1 MKLWYA
7 VALSMTMAVAASGPT
22 VQDLET
28 RLSRAKAEMASG
40 NWAQA
45 ESMLQAI
52 IEDDENYAPAFFELS
67 VVFLERDN
75 LKGAQENIT
84 KAIEKDPRND
94 EFRSEA
100 ERIAALSGGMS
111 RARRAYDERD
121 FDSAILEYEKVVSEF
136 PRFASAH
143 FGLGLALTK
152 AGSPRPAADA
162 FRQASGL
169 NPDSESYTKA
179 LYRLVAEEYNKGNRL
194 YNARD
199 WEAALA
205 SYQQAIDL
213 DPTFHKA
220 YYRLAKCY
228 KNMGDTDEAL
238 KTLDQVLKV
247 KPDYITAIVEKGNIF
262 RTAAQSDQA
271 EAAYRQALS
280 YDSQADKAWIGL
292 GAVLSSGRPKEA
304 EEAFRAAI
312 AANPKSSTAHEYLGE
327 LYSDQ
332 ERWEDALAPLEKAS
346 DLKRRDHRT
355 AWRLAAAYNALGRHA
370 EAQQAAKRSTDL
382 KRNFEYAWFEKGIA
396 EKALG
401 NRQAALEAFRNA
413 GKGRDAAIRKSARYE
428 LDQLSGSH

>member
-1 MKLWYA
+1 MKLRYA
-7 VALSMTMAVAASGPT
+7 IILLMSLAVAASGPT
-22 VQDLET
+22 VQDLEA
-28 RLSRAKAEMASG
+28 RLAQAKAEMAGG

-45 ESMLQAI
+45 ESVLQAI
-52 IEDDENYAPAFFELS
+52 IADDENYAPAFFELS

-84 KAIEKDPRND
+84 KAIEKDPRNE
-94 EFRSEA
+94 EFRSKA
-100 ERIAALSGGMS
+100 ERIASLSGGMS
-111 RARRAYDERD
+111 RARRAYDGFD
-121 FDSAILEYEKVVSEF
+121 FDNAIGEYEKVVSEF
-136 PRFASAH
+136 PHFASAH

-152 AGSPRPAADA
+152 AGSPRLAADA
-162 FRQASGL
+162 FRQASRL
-169 NPDSESYTKA
+169 NPESDSYAKA

-205 SYQQAIDL
+205 SYEQAIDL

-247 KPDYITAIVEKGNIF
+247 KPDYTTAIVEKGNIF
-262 RTAAQSDQA
+262 RTGAQFDQA
-271 EAAYRQALS
+271 EAAYRQAIS
-280 YDSQADKAWIGL
+280 YDPKADKAWVGL
-292 GAVLSSGRPKEA
+292 GAVLKSDRPKEA
-304 EEAFRAAI
+304 EKAFQAAI
-312 AANPKSSTAHEYLGE
+312 AANPKSSSAHEYLGE
-327 LYSDQ
+327 LYSEQ
-332 ERWEDALAPLEKAS
+332 ERWEDALVPLGKAA

-355 AWRLAAAYNALGRHA
+355 AWRLAAAYNALSRYA
-370 EAQQAAKRSTDL
+370 EAQQAAKRSTEL

-413 GKGRDAAIRKSARYE
+413 EKGRDAAIRKSARYE
-428 LDQLSGSH
+428 LDQLNGLH

>member
-1 MKLWYA
+1 MKLRYA
-7 VALSMTMAVAASGPT
+7 VVLLMTLAVAASGLT
-22 VQDLET
+22 VQDLEA
-28 RLSRAKAEMASG
+28 RLAQAKAEMAGG

-52 IEDDENYAPAFFELS
+52 IEDDENYAPAYFELS
-67 VVFLERDN
+67 VVSLERDN

-84 KAIEKDPRND
+84 RAIEKDPRN
-94 EFRSEA
+94 EQFRSNA
-100 ERIAALSGGMS
+100 ERIASLSGGMN
-111 RARRAYDERD
+111 RARRAYDEFD
-121 FDSAILEYEKVVSEF
+121 FDNAILEYEKVVSEF

-152 AGSPRPAADA
+152 AGSPRLAADA
-162 FRQASGL
+162 FRQASRL
-169 NPDSESYTKA
+169 FPESDSYAKA

-205 SYQQAIDL
+205 SYEQAIDL
-213 DPTFHKA
+213 DPTFHRA

-238 KTLDQVLKV
+238 KTLDQVLKI
-247 KPDYITAIVEKGNIF
+247 KPDYTTAIVEKGNIF
-262 RTAAQSDQA
+262 RTAALFDQA
-271 EAAYRQALS
+271 EEAYRQAIS
-280 YDSQADKAWIGL
+280 YDPKADKAWVGL
-292 GAVLSSGRPKEA
+292 GAVLKSNRPKEA
-304 EEAFRAAI
+304 EEAFQTAI
-312 AANPKSSTAHEYLGE
+312 AANPQSSSAHEYLGE
-327 LYSDQ
+327 LYSEQ
-332 ERWEDALAPLEKAS
+332 ERWEDALVALEKAA

-413 GKGRDAAIRKSARYE
+413 EKGRDAAIRKSARYE
-428 LDQLSGSH
+428 LDQLNGLH

>member
-1 MKLWYA
+1 MKLYYA
-7 VALSMTMAVAASGPT
+7 LILLMTLAVAASGPT
-22 VQDLET
+22 VQDLEK
-28 RLSRAKAEMASG
+28 RLAQAQAEMADG

-45 ESMLQAI
+45 ESVLQAI
-52 IEDDENYAPAFFELS
+52 IADDENYAPAFFELS

-84 KAIEKDPRND
+84 KAIEKDPRNE
-94 EFRSEA
+94 EFRSKA
-100 ERIAALSGGMS
+100 ERIASLSSGMS
-111 RARRAYDERD
+111 RARRAYDGFN
-121 FDSAILEYEKVVSEF
+121 FDDAIGEYEKVIGEF
-136 PRFASAH
+136 PGFASAH

-152 AGSPRPAADA
+152 AGSPRLAADA
-162 FRQASGL
+162 FRQAGRL
-169 NPDSESYTKA
+169 NPESESYAKA

-194 YNARD
+194 YNSRD

-205 SYQQAIDL
+205 SYEQAIDL

-220 YYRLAKCY
+220 YFRLAKCY

-238 KTLDQVLKV
+238 KTLDQVLKI
-247 KPDYITAIVEKGNIF
+247 KPDYTTAIVEKGNIF
-262 RTAAQSDQA
+262 RTAAQHDQA
-271 EAAYRQALS
+271 EAAYRQAIA
-280 YDSQADKAWIGL
+280 YDPKADKAWVGL
-292 GAVLSSGRPKEA
+292 GAVLKSDRPKEA
-304 EEAFRAAI
+304 EKAFQAAI

-327 LYSDQ
+327 FYSEQ
-332 ERWEDALAPLEKAS
+332 GRWEDALVPLGKAA

-355 AWRLAAAYNALGRHA
+355 AWRLAAAYNALGRYT
-370 EAQQAAKRSTDL
+370 EAQQAAKRSTEL

-428 LDQLSGSH
+428 LDQLNGSH